1 MDYSLL
7 HALGLLGGVA
17 GFYWLIDHFVG
28 RNGDEEEEPEEVA
41 ETVDDAAKEA
51 SSKDRREEEC
61 PHTRQLAV
69 ETLRQMGCV
78 PEETEEERIRFDY
91 QGVTFLME
99 AVDDCLFVNLIWPWC
114 YSFSKF
120 DIDEFARMRQVVNE
134 INMKGSVSV
143 FYSIA
148 DTDEVA
154 VHMKKNFLFVSQVP
168 QLKDYLKLMFDSF
181 FRTARTLDVEIEK
194 MRLKESTR

>member
-1 MDYSLL
+1 M
-7 HALGLLGGVA
+7 
-17 GFYWLIDHFVG
+17 
-28 RNGDEEEEPEEVA
+28 EEESKTKDLALEVI
-41 ETVDDAAKEA
+41 K
-51 SSKDRREEEC
+51 SI
-61 PHTRQLAV
+61 
-69 ETLRQMGCV
+69 GCT
-78 PEETEEERIRFDY
+78 PRETEEGRQQFEY
-91 QGVTFLME
+91 QGVVFLME
-99 AVDDCLFVNLIWPWC
+99 AVNGCQFVNLIWPWC

-154 VHMKKNFLFVSQVP
+154 VHMKKNFLFVPQVP

>member
-1 MDYSLL
+1 
-7 HALGLLGGVA
+7 
-17 GFYWLIDHFVG
+17 
-28 RNGDEEEEPEEVA
+28 
-41 ETVDDAAKEA
+41 
-51 SSKDRREEEC
+51 
-61 PHTRQLAV
+61 
-69 ETLRQMGCV
+69 
-78 PEETEEERIRFDY
+78 
-91 QGVTFLME
+91 ME

-154 VHMKKNFLFVSQVP
+154 VHLKKNFLFVPQVP

>member
-1 MDYSLL
+1 MVWHFIGIFAFIVIYNLWRYIHEDEKESTGNCQVL
-7 HALGLLGGVA
+7 A
-17 GFYWLIDHFVG
+17 G
-28 RNGDEEEEPEEVA
+28 EEENKEQLNDMEENSN
-41 ETVDDAAKEA
+41 TKE
-51 SSKDRREEEC
+51 
-61 PHTRQLAV
+61 LATQV
-69 ETLRQMGCV
+69 LMGIGCD
-78 PEETEEERIRFDY
+78 PQETEEGRIMFEY

-99 AVDDCLFVNLIWPWC
+99 TANECLFVNLIWPWC
-114 YSFSKF
+114 HSFSKF

-154 VHMKKNFLFVSQVP
+154 VHMKKNFLFVPQVP

>member
-1 MDYSLL
+1 MVSGIGHLI
-7 HALGLLGGVA
+7 GLIIGVI
-17 GFYWLIDHFVG
+17 GIYWLIDYISESKNNQG
-28 RNGDEEEEPEEVA
+28 EEESEMGTMEENCEAPKTRGLLVRTLA
-41 ETVDDAAKEA
+41 EI
-51 SSKDRREEEC
+51 
-61 PHTRQLAV
+61 
-69 ETLRQMGCV
+69 GCEV
-78 PEETEEERIRFDY
+78 KETEDSRIRFDH

-154 VHMKKNFLFVSQVP
+154 VHMKKNFLFVPQVP